1 MTYYMYSDDEKGKCN
16 YNSNITSQRESG
28 DEEVVQLTAQYEEV
42 QYATNSEKCS

>member
-1 MTYYMYSDDEKGKCN
+1 MTYMYSDDEKGKCN
-16 YNSNITSQRESG
+16 YITSQRESG